1 MAPQAASRTRLIVIT
16 LAAALLGAGAP
27 IAYAILHDRGDL
39 PSAASHA
46 RGRPFI
52 ATDLLFGD
60 APAALS
66 GRPARPAMA
75 ARHPATD
82 SIETELLFGTARP
95 DDDQSPVTDTDF
107 RGFVEDTVLPRFP
120 GALLIQ
126 DGYSP
131 YRAPSGTIAYQ
142 HVYRL
147 TLIRPAD
154 RARRDDRAVEQI
166 RAAYTARFHQASVP
180 RVDTHAQTRP

>member
-16 LAAALLGAGAP
+16 LAASLLGAGAP
-27 IAYAILHDRGDL
+27 IAYAVLHDRGAL
-39 PSAASHA
+39 PSATSHA

-60 APAALS
+60 AAATLS
-66 GRPARPAMA
+66 GRPARPATA
-75 ARHPATD
+75 PRQAVTA

-95 DDDQSPVTDTDF
+95 DDDQSPVTDTEF

-120 GALLIQ
+120 VSLLIQ

-131 YRAPSGTIAYQ
+131 FRAPSGTVGYQ
-142 HVYRL
+142 HVYKL
-147 TLIRPAD
+147 TLIRPAA
-154 RARRDDRAVEQI
+154 RARRDDRAVEEI
-166 RAAYTARFHQASVP
+166 RAAYTARFHQPSVP
-180 RVDTHAQTRP
+180 RIDTSAQTRS